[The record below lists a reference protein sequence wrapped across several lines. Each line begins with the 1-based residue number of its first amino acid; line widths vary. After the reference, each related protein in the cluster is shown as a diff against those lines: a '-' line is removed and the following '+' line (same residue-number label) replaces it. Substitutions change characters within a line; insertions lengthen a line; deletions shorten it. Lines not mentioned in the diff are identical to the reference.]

1 MSSDHSKARH
11 TKKEN
16 SLCEKCDKEVGK
28 KNLGLKCDLCEV
40 WHHILCENVSEALYK
55 AIQDADR
62 DKDTSQGLHWFCK
75 KCNKFASGFMAS
87 LNRLSARQDALES
100 KVKDFETK
108 VTQKFEDVDASQEEL
123 TERLNTVVGDTTKE
137 SIKEIEDRDSRKT
150 HVILF
155 GVEESTGSDT
165 EIRKGEDMK
174 RAGEIIHKGL
184 ECEAV
189 IMQTRRLG
197 KSKTDEATAEE
208 GKGARPLLVQVQTQ
222 NQAQNIMKSGRKLK
236 EHKDKRFQQIE
247 VKNDMTFLER
257 QEMRNLVILR
267 NQKREE
273 TRYGR

>member
-1 MSSDHSKARH
+1 MSSDRSKARH

-16 SLCEKCDKEVGK
+16 SLCGKCDKEVGK
-28 KNLGLKCDLCEV
+28 KDLGLKCDLCEV

-108 VTQKFEDVDASQEEL
+108 VTQKFEEVDVSQEEL
-123 TERLNTVVGDTTKE
+123 TERLDTVVGDTTKE

-189 IMQTRRLG
+189 IMQIRRLG
-197 KSKTDEATAEE
+197 K
-208 GKGARPLLVQVQTQ
+208 
-222 NQAQNIMKSGRKLK
+222 
-236 EHKDKRFQQIE
+236 
-247 VKNDMTFLER
+247 
-257 QEMRNLVILR
+257 
-267 NQKREE
+267 
-273 TRYGR
+273 